1 MNYVAKKGG
10 LLLYFHHKTTYTDT
24 ILTSLKTSK
33 KALFQK
39 LPLTPGNSFIIHR
52 YESPYFETPWHFH
65 EEYELVYCEKGF
77 GNKFIG
83 NSFSAYQE
91 GEIAFIG
98 KNVPHLFK
106 ADDSFYV
113 PEATVK
119 PSSIV
124 VQFVED
130 FLGTAFFLSPEMT
143 EMKQVLSLSRNG
155 LTVGGETRRKIKTI
169 LFEMLES
176 DKIGRLRGLLEVFGQ
191 LSVSKEL
198 YPLSV
203 NQISGINVNDSLKM
217 NKVLEYALLHYKEDI
232 SIRQVADLTNLSESA
247 FCRYFKSRTQ
257 KSFLGFIIEMR
268 LNESRRLLKE
278 TDLSILE
285 ICYESGFN
293 NLSNFNRLFRKQF
306 QQSPAEYRKRKAF

>member
-1 MNYVAKKGG
+1 MTNIKSTKN
-10 LLLYFHHKTTYTDT
+10 
-24 ILTSLKTSK
+24 
-33 KALFQK
+33 ALFQK

-83 NSFSAYQE
+83 NSFSSYQE

-106 ADDSFYV
+106 ADDSFYG
-113 PEATVK
+113 PEASIK

-130 FLGTAFFLSPEMT
+130 FLGKEFFNSPEMA
-143 EMKQVLSLSRNG
+143 EMKQVLSLSQNG
-155 LTVGGETRRKIKTI
+155 LMVLGNTRKKIKVI
-169 LFEMLES
+169 LFEMLER
-176 DKIGRLRGLLEVFGQ
+176 DKIGRLGGLLEIFGL
-191 LSVSKEL
+191 LSDSREL
-198 YPLSV
+198 QPLSIQ
-203 NQISGINVNDSLKM
+203 QISGINVSDSQKM
-217 NKVLEYALLHYKEDI
+217 NKVLEYALLHYKETI
-232 SIRQVADLTNLSESA
+232 SLREVSDLTNLSEST

-257 KSFLGFIIEMR
+257 KSFLAFIIEIR
-268 LNESRRLLKE
+268 LNESKRLLKE

-306 QQSPAEYRKRKAF
+306 RESPVEFRRSV

>member
-1 MNYVAKKGG
+1 M
-10 LLLYFHHKTTYTDT
+10 LYFHHKTTYTNT
-24 ILTSLKTSK
+24 ILTNLKQAK
-33 KALFQK
+33 QALFQK

-83 NSFSAYQE
+83 NSFSSYQE

-106 ADDSFYV
+106 ADDSFYG

-124 VQFVED
+124 VQFVEE
-130 FLGTAFFLSPEMT
+130 FLGTAFFLSPEMA
-143 EMKQVLSLSRNG
+143 EMKQVLSLSQNG
-155 LTVGGETRRKIKTI
+155 LMVLGNTRLKIKPI

-176 DKIGRLRGLLEVFGQ
+176 DKIGRLRGLLEIFGL
-191 LSVSKEL
+191 LSDSKEL
-198 YPLSV
+198 QPLSIH
-203 NQISGINVNDSLKM
+203 QISGINVNDSQKM
-217 NKVLEYALLHYKEDI
+217 NKVLEYALLYYKEDI
-232 SIRQVADLTNLSESA
+232 SIRAAADLTNLSESA

-257 KSFLGFIIEMR
+257 KSFFGFIIEMR
-268 LNESRRLLKE
+268 LNESKRLLKE
-278 TDLSILE
+278 TNLSILE

-306 QQSPAEYRKRKAF
+306 KESPVEYRKRVAF

>member
-1 MNYVAKKGG
+1 M
-10 LLLYFHHKTTYTDT
+10 LYFHHKTTYTNT
-24 ILTSLKTSK
+24 ILTNIKSTKN
-33 KALFQK
+33 ALFQK

-83 NSFSAYQE
+83 NSFSSYQE

-106 ADDSFYV
+106 ADDSFYG
-113 PEATVK
+113 PEASIK

-130 FLGTAFFLSPEMT
+130 FLGKEFFNSPEMA
-143 EMKQVLSLSRNG
+143 EMKQVLSLSQNG
-155 LTVGGETRRKIKTI
+155 LMVLGNTRKKIKVI
-169 LFEMLES
+169 LFEMLER
-176 DKIGRLRGLLEVFGQ
+176 DKIGRLGGLLEIFGL
-191 LSVSKEL
+191 LSDSREL
-198 YPLSV
+198 QPLSIQ
-203 NQISGINVNDSLKM
+203 QISGINVSDSQKM
-217 NKVLEYALLHYKEDI
+217 NKVLEYALLHYKETI
-232 SIRQVADLTNLSESA
+232 SLREVSDLTNLSEST

-257 KSFLGFIIEMR
+257 KSFLAFIIEIR
-268 LNESRRLLKE
+268 LNESKRLLKE

-306 QQSPAEYRKRKAF
+306 RESPVEFRRSV

>member
-1 MNYVAKKGG
+1 MNHSTKKGG
-10 LLLYFHHKTTYTDT
+10 LVLYYHHKTTYADT
-24 ILTSLKTSK
+24 ILTNLKKSGN
-33 KALFQK
+33 ALFQK
-39 LPLTPGNSFIIHR
+39 LPLTPGSSFIINR

-83 NSFSAYQE
+83 NSFSTYQE

-106 ADDSFYV
+106 ADDSFYG

-130 FLGTAFFLSPEMT
+130 FLGAGFFNSPEMT
-143 EMKQVLSLSRNG
+143 EMKQMLSLSRNG
-155 LTVGGETRRKIKTI
+155 LMVLGETRLKIKTI
-169 LFEMLES
+169 LFEILETG
-176 DKIGRLRGLLEVFGQ
+176 KIGRLRGLLEIFG
-191 LSVSKEL
+191 LLTESKEL
-198 YPLSV
+198 QPLSV

-217 NKVLEYALLHYKEDI
+217 NKVLEYALVHYKEDI
-232 SIRQVADLTNLSESA
+232 SIRAAADLTNLSESA

-257 KSFLGFIIEMR
+257 KPFLGFIIEMR
-268 LNESRRLLKE
+268 LNESKRLLKE
-278 TDLSILE
+278 TNLSILE

-306 QQSPAEYRKRKAF
+306 QESPVEYRKR

>member
-1 MNYVAKKGG
+1 M
-10 LLLYFHHKTTYTDT
+10 LYCHHKTTYTDT
-24 ILTSLKTSK
+24 ILTNLKKSEN
-33 KALFQK
+33 ALFQK
-39 LPLTPGNSFIIHR
+39 LPLTPGSSFIIHR

-106 ADDSFYV
+106 ADDSFYR
-113 PEATVK
+113 PDSTVK

-130 FLGTAFFLSPEMT
+130 FLGTAFFYSPEMT
-143 EMKQVLSLSRNG
+143 EMKQVLSLSQNG
-155 LTVGGETRRKIKTI
+155 LMVLGETRLKIKTI

-176 DKIGRLRGLLEVFGQ
+176 DKIGRLRGLLKIFDL
-191 LSVSKEL
+191 LSESKEL
-198 YPLSV
+198 QLLSV

-232 SIRQVADLTNLSESA
+232 SIRVAADLTNLSESA

-257 KSFLGFIIEMR
+257 KSFVGFIIEMR
-268 LNESRRLLKE
+268 LNESVRLLKE

-306 QQSPAEYRKRKAF
+306 QESPVEYRKRLSF